1 MESHHKLPIP
11 GGDGKGSGG
20 FQGST
25 QTEWVYEV
33 GVWYTGGVVG
43 GCAYESRR

>member
-1 MESHHKLPIP
+1 MIGDSVFDDRFGVWDRARM

-25 QTEWVYEV
+25 QTAWVYEV
-33 GVWYTGGVVG
+33 GVWYRGV
-43 GCAYESRR
+43 